1 MPRPIMKIVNLE
13 EGMPRVN
20 EALLRVERELAVA
33 RQQGYA
39 VVKIIHGYGS
49 SGVGGALRTEVQK
62 WLRQRAAQSQIRAF
76 IPGEDWRISDERTW
90 ALLKSHPELKN
101 DPDLGRNNLGI
112 AIVVL

>member
-1 MPRPIMKIVNLE
+1 MPRQLMKVVNLE

-20 EALLRVERELAVA
+20 EALLRLERELTLA

-39 VVKIIHGYGS
+39 AVKIIHGYGS

-62 WLRQRAAQSQIRAF
+62 WLRQRAGNSQIRAF

-90 ALLKSHPELKN
+90 ELLKAQPELKK
-101 DPDLGRNNLGI
+101 DTDLGRTNLGI
-112 AIVVL
+112 SIAAL